1 MGLNYNPASV
11 IDGLVYYL
19 DIMNTRC
26 YSGTGNTLY
35 NLAERVLPFDSEK
48 KNDILVEFDANTFNQ
63 EDFFYYKV
71 LFESDTPKGEPKLY
85 YVESYPAGGRVGEN
99 GNPIKWYEYQN
110 P

>member
-35 NLAERVLPFDSEK
+35 NLANSAIGTTIVSGITTACGTVAIKIARPT
-48 KNDILVEFDANTFNQ
+48 I
-63 EDFFYYKV
+63 
-71 LFESDTPKGEPKLY
+71 
-85 YVESYPAGGRVGEN
+85 PAGKAST
-99 GNPIKWYEYQN
+99 PLFLAKL
-110 P
+110 